1 MESAINNNCDSNY
14 YGIHIIFVLF
24 INTVDAHTLF
34 KCISWLKKR
43 MKYLKAYKKL
53 SYQHTVVNIKSLL
66 EFGTYDFLQLY
77 STGYPLSK
85 LRQTA
90 ENHL

>member
-1 MESAINNNCDSNY
+1 
-14 YGIHIIFVLF
+14 
-24 INTVDAHTLF
+24 
-34 KCISWLKKR
+34 

-66 EFGTYDFLQLY
+66 EFNTYDCLQLY

-90 ENHL
+90 ENIWDRHPFSFRLNICQLEEF